1 MELLLDRVYRMFQ
14 HLLVAG
20 LAIMSVM
27 VFANV
32 VLRYFFDSGI
42 VFTEEVGRYIYVWLT
57 FLGSI
62 VALRQGTH
70 LGMDSIVSRV
80 PRPVQKGFFALS
92 HVLMLGCCVLLWMGC
107 WTQTVVN
114 LDNFSPVSGIP
125 VAFLYGSGLVTA
137 VLMGITLLGNLWR
150 LFTGQLDDA
159 GLVAVAESEERP
171 HGPSQEPRP

>member
-1 MELLLDRVYRMFQ
+1 LELLLDRVYRMFQ

-20 LAIMSVM
+20 LAVMSVM

-80 PRPVQKGFFALS
+80 PRPVQIAFFTLS
-92 HVLMLGCCVLLWMGC
+92 HLLMLGCCVLLWMGC
-107 WTQTVVN
+107 WTQTVLN
-114 LDNFSPVSGIP
+114 LQNVSPVSGMP

-137 VLMGITLLGNLWR
+137 ALMGLTLLTNLWKVA
-150 LFTGQLDDA
+150 TGQLNDKS
-159 GLVAVAESEERP
+159 LVAVAESEDRP
-171 HGPSQEPRP
+171 HNTP

>member
-1 MELLLDRVYRMFQ
+1 LELLLDRVYRMFQ
-14 HLLVAG
+14 HLLVIG
-20 LAIMSVM
+20 LAVMSVM

-70 LGMDSIVSRV
+70 LGMDSVVSRV
-80 PRPVQKGFFALS
+80 PHGVRVAFFAIS

-114 LDNFSPVSGIP
+114 LDNRSPVSGMP
-125 VAFLYGSGLVTA
+125 VAVLYGSGLVTA

-150 LFTGQLDDA
+150 LATGQLDDA
-159 GLVAVAESEERP
+159 SLVSVAESEDRP
-171 HGPSQEPRP
+171 HDAP